1 MGLGDDS
8 YGKSD
13 RPPTDLLPYLKG
25 LDGYSVAA
33 FVGRLSAQNKWDEL
47 TRSSLFDLAGY
58 ASSSVRGAAF
68 GALQDVSIT
77 ADERILLEGYLART
91 SVDVR
96 QGVVKMLIGDDDEL
110 SFESVD
116 RLLSA
121 GRRSCRLAASQR
133 RRWLV

>member
-1 MGLGDDS
+1 
-8 YGKSD
+8 
-13 RPPTDLLPYLKG
+13 LKG

-33 FVGRLSAQNKWDEL
+33 FVGRLSAQKKWDEL
-47 TRSSLFDLAGY
+47 TRSSLFDLAGH

-77 ADERILLEGYLART
+77 ADERILLEGYLTRT

-116 RLLSA
+116 
-121 GRRSCRLAASQR
+121 
-133 RRWLV
+133 